1 MEIIKSRMTLK
12 DLFPSSTQASL
23 PEFTH
28 NIIPKEVIK
37 ESIPEGSV
45 GSNNSN
51 IWMWVGGIAI
61 LSCVGYLIYLD
72 NKRVKEKRY

>member
-37 ESIPEGSV
+37 EGIPEGSV

-61 LSCVGYLIYLD
+61 LSLGGYLIYL
-72 NKRVKEKRY
+72 KKKSVKEKRY